1 MVVTVDSFSSDDST
15 VCVLKEKDIA
25 EKDQVK
31 SRTLLSSVPI
41 STSTNPIMLEIKD
54 LEGNVSRPSKK
65 EEPPKV
71 LHP

>member
-15 VCVLKEKDIA
+15 VCVLKEKDSA

-31 SRTLLSSVPI
+31 NWTVLSSIPI
-41 STSTNPIMLEIKD
+41 SVSTNPIMLEIKD
-54 LEGNVSRPSKK
+54 LEGNIPRPSKK
-65 EEPPKV
+65 EELPNV